1 MLVLSRK
8 NDEAVV
14 IGGSEGIGRM
24 VKVTV
29 VEIRNGRVRLGF
41 EADADVPVHRLEV
54 WERICDETRPA
65 DVPLTP
71 AIHAQWGKHHGRHER
86 ALLRGEKQYQRR
98 RCTQRR
104 TK

>member
-14 IGGSEGIGRM
+14 VGGSEGFERM
-24 VKVTV
+24 IKITV

-54 WERICDETRPA
+54 WERIYGETGLARN
-65 DVPLTP
+65 
-71 AIHAQWGKHHGRHER
+71 
-86 ALLRGEKQYQRR
+86 
-98 RCTQRR
+98 TQPVA
-104 TK
+104 

>member
-14 IGGSEGIGRM
+14 IGGSEGFDRM

-41 EADADVPVHRLEV
+41 EADADVPVHRMEV

-65 DVPLTP
+65 DAPV
-71 AIHAQWGKHHGRHER
+71 
-86 ALLRGEKQYQRR
+86 
-98 RCTQRR
+98 
-104 TK
+104 